1 MNGSNWRSAIYA
13 TGSALLKC
21 VTFMT
26 TLKTK
31 KSVHCDSI
39 NEVLFYGAEDDKT
52 KEEIGTNNLLCIYYV
67 IVHACRSVDVCL
79 PTLNSDT
86 ISKCLISVHQRN
98 CVVIRIILYNA
109 ENLDMLQGLVKQGI
123 TVKIVNFAPKLE
135 HEFIIIDAI
144 DNCKDAVAVLGSLD
158 YELSRVN
165 CNRDSTLLTSDCT
178 VIQALKKEF
187 DRIWSLEGNVPCE

>member
-1 MNGSNWRSAIYA
+1 MNGPNWKSFIGA

-31 KSVHCDSI
+31 KSAHCDSI
-39 NEVLFYGAEDDKT
+39 NEVLFYGAEDDKK

-67 IVHACRSVDVCL
+67 IVHACRSLDVCL
-79 PTLNSDT
+79 PTLKSDT
-86 ISKCLISVHQRN
+86 ISKCLINVHKRN
-98 CVVIRIILYNA
+98 CVIIRIVLYNA
-109 ENLDMLQGLVKQGI
+109 DNLDMLQELGKQGI
-123 TVKIVNFAPKLE
+123 SVKIVNFAPKLE

-144 DNCKDAVAVLGSLD
+144 DECKDAVAVLGSLD

-165 CNRDSTLLTSDCT
+165 CNRDSTLLTSDCA
-178 VIQALKKEF
+178 VIQALKNEF
-187 DRIWSLEGNVPCE
+187 ERIWSLEEIVPCE